1 MTKFI
6 QKTIAVFL
14 ALLLLN
20 AQMYAAPFSTLGNSD
35 DVNTVVNFDEN
46 EVYAEFSAIAD
57 LSDMIASSELTAD
70 EIATT
75 NASVLENV
83 STVATLPLSSDE
95 ESGGAPLGI
104 PSFLWGC
111 VFGLLGVI
119 LVYFISEENKDETK
133 KALWGC
139 IAGGAI
145 YAIVWI
151 IYAAAVSSAA
161 ATTSTGYYY

>member
-75 NASVLENV
+75 DASILENV
-83 STVATLPLSSDE
+83 STLATLPLTSDE

-111 VFGLLGVI
+111 LFGILGIV
-119 LVYFISEENKDETK
+119 LVYFISDENKDETK
-133 KALWGC
+133 KAVWGC
-139 IAGGAI
+139 VASSAVSI
-145 YAIVWI
+145 IVWI
-151 IYAAAVSSAA
+151 IWAAAVSSAA

>member
-20 AQMYAAPFSTLGNSD
+20 VQMYAAPFSTLGNSD

-75 NASVLENV
+75 DASVLENV
-83 STVATLPLSSDE
+83 STVATLPLTSDE

-161 ATTSTGYYY
+161 ATTTAYSY